1 MDAADRP
8 RSPFS
13 PRYLSATTEAGGMTA
28 LHARLRAAVPG
39 ALRRRLRE
47 AVLGRDPDARREHLR
62 VAAALTV
69 AVAAGTA
76 LLRLT
81 AVGVSPVVWD
91 AVLLLAVTTLLT
103 VTAANVYWRGGL
115 LTSLVL
121 VFAPVGTGLFVAHLG
136 RGAFAAPV
144 RTLGFGVALVSL
156 LSLALGG
163 LGSLL
168 GGAGRWL
175 RDRSEAGA

>member
-1 MDAADRP
+1 
-8 RSPFS
+8 
-13 PRYLSATTEAGGMTA
+13 LSSTVEAGGMAA
-28 LHARLRAAVPG
+28 LHARLRGAVPG
-39 ALRRRLRE
+39 ALRRRLRG

-69 AVAAGTA
+69 AVAVGTT
-76 LLRLT
+76 LLRLLG
-81 AVGVSPVVWD
+81 VGVSPVVWD
-91 AVLLLAVTTLLT
+91 AFYLLATAALLA

-115 LTSLVL
+115 LTSLAL
-121 VFAPVGTGLFVAHLG
+121 VFAPVGAGLLVAHLG

-156 LSLALGG
+156 LSLAVGG
-163 LGSLL
+163 LGSLC

-175 RDRSEAGA
+175 RDRWEADA